1 MSMPPAIDEDSS
13 YTQEGIMAQIWV
25 AFGQGTNFSRVSQ
38 KAVMVLHARYFDH
51 IQQSGIIPVWKEH
64 AMQVLERI
72 RLIGK
77 CAAHSAVLR
86 GDTTISANDVLEAVI
101 KVQAESDTSWCPDIP
116 RLS

>member
-1 MSMPPAIDEDSS
+1 MPPAIDEDVS

-38 KAVMVLHARYFDH
+38 KAAMALHARYFEH
-51 IQQSGIIPVWKEH
+51 IQASGIIKVWKQN

-77 CAAHSAVLR
+77 ISALIAVQR
-86 GDTTISANDVLEAVI
+86 GDTTISEADVQIAIV
-101 KVQAESDTSWCPDIP
+101 KVEVESDTSFCPP
-116 RLS
+116 R